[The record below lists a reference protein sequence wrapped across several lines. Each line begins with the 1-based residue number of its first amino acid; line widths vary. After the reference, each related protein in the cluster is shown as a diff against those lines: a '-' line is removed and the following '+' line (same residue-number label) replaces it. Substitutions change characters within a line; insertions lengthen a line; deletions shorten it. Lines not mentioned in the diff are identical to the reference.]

1 MTKELFIKAL
11 DELRDS
17 EDLVEKIADLIDD
30 YNQKYKTD
38 FPERY
43 GMVVQH
49 IDVLI
54 ELLATLSGPDSD
66 LISWWCYEE
75 NFGRD
80 YCPGDLVV
88 DGRDV
93 PLYTA
98 EDLWN
103 YLTMEG
109 GE

>member
-49 IDVLI
+49 IDILI
-54 ELLATLSGPDSD
+54 
-66 LISWWCYEE
+66 
-75 NFGRD
+75 
-80 YCPGDLVV
+80 
-88 DGRDV
+88 
-93 PLYTA
+93 
-98 EDLWN
+98 
-103 YLTMEG
+103 
-109 GE
+109 